1 MTRTQGQILLSIF
14 GAMAALG
21 AADSFY
27 LFRRRLQRE
36 VPWFAVYL
44 ITIIV
49 QSVVSIALIC
59 YAPLYVWYYVGWGF
73 LGLDLT
79 FEYLF
84 IVDVIRNILVEYPT
98 IGSWVRNILLTVAAV
113 FVVVALLSIPYGA
126 DQPNIY
132 MKVTHVAAR
141 TVRIIQVALLFAFF
155 ALASY
160 LGLSWKNY
168 QFGILLGLGLYACT
182 SLACEAYVAQVGE
195 SVGWKVNMI
204 DSFATICMM
213 LIYLIY
219 LIKADPVPRSPVHLQ
234 SASDLEGWNSALS
247 DIIKK

>member
-1 MTRTQGQILLSIF
+1 
-14 GAMAALG
+14 MAALG
-21 AADSFY
+21 VADSFY

-49 QSVVSIALIC
+49 QSVVSILLIK
-59 YAPLYVWYYVGWGF
+59 YAPLYVWYYAGWSF
-73 LGLDLT
+73 AGLDLT
-79 FEYLF
+79 FEYMF
-84 IVDVIRNILVEYPT
+84 TVEGIRNMLVDYPT
-98 IGSWVRNILLTVAAV
+98 VRAWVRNILLTVAAL
-113 FVVVALLSIPYGA
+113 FVIVALISIPYGA
-126 DQPNIY
+126 DQPNVY
-132 MKVTHVAAR
+132 MKVTHVTVR
-141 TVRIIQVALLFAFF
+141 SVRIIQVALLLSFF
-155 ALASY
+155 AVASY

-182 SLACEAYVAQVGE
+182 NLACEAYVAQVGE

-213 LIYLIY
+213 LIFLVY
-219 LIKADPVPRSPVHLQ
+219 LIKADPSPPLSAHTQ
-234 SASDLEGWNSALS
+234 SATELDGWDRALT